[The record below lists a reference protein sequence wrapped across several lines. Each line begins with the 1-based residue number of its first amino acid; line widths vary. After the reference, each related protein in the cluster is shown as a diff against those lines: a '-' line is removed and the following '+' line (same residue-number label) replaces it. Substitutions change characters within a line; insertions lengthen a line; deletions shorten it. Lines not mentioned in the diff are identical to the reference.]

1 MPVTRT
7 LGNRDGQ
14 MLRTC
19 QPSLAKTASFQVDE
33 KPYLREIKWIETE
46 KDATHTPGHA
56 PHTHPAHT
64 SNRHKDNKELGTE
77 HTAPCL
83 VTQHLHLGGVEEP
96 SLSSWVLPW
105 QVVVEAGHLGMQRQ
119 HLARS
124 GSLRSGVSTPTA
136 AGRLARAPGRQ
147 PGRARLAAAGA
158 GVKAAK
164 L

>member
-105 QVVVEAGHLGMQRQ
+105 QVVVEAGAPRNAAPAPCSERQ
-119 HLARS
+119 P
-124 GSLRSGVSTPTA
+124 SLRGLHSDGSWQ
-136 AGRLARAPGRQ
+136 ARAGAWEAARQSAASSSWSGRE
-147 PGRARLAAAGA
+147 GG
-158 GVKAAK
+158 
-164 L
+164 